1 MTRDYQIIK
10 DSCRPLVLGLVALAM
25 FAIAPLADADDHTPP
40 GVKVIYVRA
49 PKYIDKLPGNTLYS
63 DQDIEQATELA
74 RLGDAEAQ
82 ANLGVMLTTK
92 GKYQEAA
99 SWYKQAANMGIGT
112 AAYNLGT
119 LYYNGQG
126 FPQDYATARHW
137 FEVAAERNDPYA
149 QFQLGMMAGDGK
161 GMDVSI
167 PQEMSWYLKAAA
179 QGLPAAQYNLAV
191 MYHNGEGSDQDDVRA
206 YAWLL
211 LAQRGGVDISEAKSV
226 ITDGMTPEQ
235 MQSAEKLS
243 RQLYVAPDAYKRQ
256 Q

>member
-1 MTRDYQIIK
+1 MTRDHK
-10 DSCRPLVLGLVALAM
+10 LFDSCRPAALGLVALAL
-25 FAIAPLADADDHTPP
+25 FAAAPLAGADDHTPP
-40 GVKVIYVRA
+40 GVKIIYVRP
-49 PKYIDKLPGNTLYS
+49 PKYIDKLPGNTVYS

-99 SWYKQAANMGIGT
+99 NWYKQAADMGIGT

-137 FEVAAERNDPYA
+137 FEMAAQRNDPYA

-161 GMDVSI
+161 GMDVD
-167 PQEMSWYLKAAA
+167 PAAELRWYLKAAG

-191 MYHNGEGSDQDDVRA
+191 MYHNGEGTAQDDVKA

-211 LAQRGGVDISEAKSV
+211 LAQRGGVDVSEAKPV

-243 RQLYVAPDAYKRQ
+243 HQLYVAPDAYKQ
-256 Q
+256 QQ

>member
-1 MTRDYQIIK
+1 MTRDFK
-10 DSCRPLVLGLVALAM
+10 LSDSYRPAVLGLAALAM
-25 FAIAPLADADDHTPP
+25 FAAAPLAGADDHTPP
-40 GVKVIYVRA
+40 GVKVIYVHP

-74 RLGDAEAQ
+74 KLGDAEAQ

-126 FPQDYATARHW
+126 FPQDYAQARHW
-137 FEVAAERNDPYA
+137 FELAAQRNDPYA

-161 GMDVSI
+161 GMDANVQ
-167 PQEMSWYLKAAA
+167 QEMSWYLKAGA

-191 MYHNGEGSDQDDVRA
+191 MYHNGEGSDQDDVKA

-211 LAQRGGVDISEAKSV
+211 LAERGGVDVSEAKPV

-243 RQLYVAPDAYKRQ
+243 RQLYVAPDAFKRQ

>member
-1 MTRDYQIIK
+1 MTRDHRINV
-10 DSCRPLVLGLVALAM
+10 SHRPALLGLAALALL
-25 FAIAPLADADDHTPP
+25 AVAPLAGADDHTPP
-40 GVKVIYVRA
+40 GVKVIYVH
-49 PKYIDKLPGNTLYS
+49 PSLYVDKLPGSTVYS

-74 RLGDAEAQ
+74 KLGDAEAQ

-99 SWYKQAANMGIGT
+99 SWYKQAADMGIGT

-126 FPQDYATARHW
+126 FPKDYGKALHW
-137 FEVAAERNDPYA
+137 FQVAAKRNDPYA

-161 GMDVSI
+161 GMDVDARA
-167 PQEMSWYLKAAA
+167 EMNWYLKAAA

-191 MYHNGEGSDQDDVRA
+191 MYHNGEATDQDDVRA

-211 LAQRGGVDISEAKSV
+211 LAQRGGVDISEAKPV

-243 RQLYVAPDAYKRQ
+243 HQLYVAPDAYKRQ